1 MVSEMPLPFEELD
14 RRVTALGDLV
24 LRRRIEPSLQ
34 VDVFEVKLGDE
45 FLMSSL
51 FTASEVALAQL
62 GLAGVEADDIDV
74 VVGGLGLGYTARQVL
89 ADPRVRSLQ
98 VIEAL
103 DPVID
108 WHRRHLVPLGR
119 ELSEDPRCSFVRGD
133 FFALTA
139 GGWLPA
145 GPARCHAVLVDI
157 DHSPRHVLHPSHAGF
172 YSTEGLA
179 RLRDHLHPGGV
190 FALWS
195 DAAPDDAFV
204 AVAEDVF
211 SSCRAELVTFENP
224 LTEGNSSATV
234 YVATA

>member
-119 ELSEDPRCSFVRGD
+119 ELADDPRCSFVRGD

-139 GGWLPA
+139 GSWLPA

-157 DHSPRHVLHPSHAGF
+157 DHSPRHVLHPTHAGF

-195 DAAPDDAFV
+195 DAAPDGAFV